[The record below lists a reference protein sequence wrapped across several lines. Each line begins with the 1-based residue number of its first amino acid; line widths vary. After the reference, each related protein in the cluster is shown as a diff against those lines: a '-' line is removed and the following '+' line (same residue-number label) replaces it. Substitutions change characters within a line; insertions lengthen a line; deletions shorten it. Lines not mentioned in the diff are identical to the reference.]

1 MNSFSIIIP
10 GVVSLLVLFGYYF
23 TSPRLPIKLNR
34 IFLRLLVT
42 EVLVMLAEFAAIWLN
57 NRYTRNSNTGLLYV
71 VNMLFCLSYLFKS
84 YQFFAFS
91 AVLVKQRELKQIVK
105 WMFRLVWIACSG
117 LVVSSFWW
125 KTVFEVSERHGYREG
140 PLWFIVAGCAIFY
153 VLLSAVI
160 IFIYRKKVSE
170 WDLMGAVTYNTVLLV
185 CAVVRLF
192 IKQNLVVTLVGFLAV
207 LVCYLSFET
216 PGRYI
221 SERGAAFN
229 KRAFK
234 ALLEESLEK
243 KTYRALAFVLRDYTE
258 QRVAYGS
265 EQMDK
270 GISLIIDYLRH
281 KYKKHLIFYLR
292 NGYFVIFDPEA
303 LNLYRIRD
311 DLYERFKQPWQ
322 ANDTE
327 LYLSVAFIKVG
338 AESNIDSADMLI
350 NNLTVAFERAGHMAL
365 YGKDIFDLD
374 DTKEIEEQAM
384 IKGALEY
391 AVKHNSVELFLQPVV
406 DGATEELV
414 GAEAL
419 ARIRDENGKII
430 SPVKFIPIAEQS
442 GHINSVGEQVF
453 KQVCGFVNSN
463 GFSKVKMRFVNV
475 NLSPIQC
482 MREDLSDRFYDIL
495 RQNKALPERIHLE
508 ITEQSMGDSA
518 QILKQVNKLKDCGF
532 QFALDDYGSGY
543 SNFMRLKYYPFKNV
557 KLDMEVV
564 RSYYKNRDPLIMNI
578 ISLLKQ
584 MGYSVTAEGI
594 ESKEMAD
601 LMVSIGCDFLQ
612 GFYYSKPLPVEEF
625 VEKYTKI

>member
-34 IFLRLLVT
+34 IFLRILVT
-42 EVLVMLAEFAAIWLN
+42 EVLVMLAEFFAIWLN
-57 NRYTRNSNTGLLYV
+57 SRSGSNTNLLYA

-91 AVLVKQRELKQIVK
+91 AVLVKLRNLKHYVM
-105 WMFRLVWIACSG
+105 WLFRIVWIACSV

-125 KTVFEVSERHGYREG
+125 KTVFEVSKNGVYSEG
-140 PLWFIVAGCAIFY
+140 PLWFILPGCAIYY
-153 VLLSAVI
+153 VIFSVVI
-160 IFIYRKKVSE
+160 VFIRRKKISK
-170 WDLMGAVTYNTVLLV
+170 WDIMGVVTYNTVLLA
-185 CAVVRLF
+185 CAVLRLLL
-192 IKQNLVVTLVGFLAV
+192 KQNLITTLLGFVAV
-207 LVCYLSFET
+207 LVCYLSFQT
-216 PGRYI
+216 PGRYM
-221 SERGAAFN
+221 SERGPAFN

-234 ALLEESLEK
+234 VLLEECLEQN
-243 KTYRALAFVLRDYTE
+243 TYRTLAFALRYYTE
-258 QRVAYGS
+258 ERVAYGS
-265 EQMDK
+265 DQMDK
-270 GISLIIDYLRH
+270 GISMIIDYLRR
-281 KYKKHLIFYLR
+281 KYPKHLIFYLR

-311 DLYERFKQPWQ
+311 DLYERFQQPWQ

-327 LYLSVAFIKVG
+327 LFLSVGFVKVG
-338 AESNIDSADMLI
+338 AESKIDSADVLL
-350 NNLTVAFERAGHMAL
+350 NNLTVALEKAGQMAL
-365 YGKDIFDLD
+365 YGKDIYDLD
-374 DTKEIEEQAM
+374 NTREIEEQAM

-391 AVKHNSVELFLQPVV
+391 AVKHNSVEVFLQPVV
-406 DGATEELV
+406 DAGSEELV

-453 KQVCGFVNSN
+453 EKVCGFVNSN
-463 GFSKVKMRFVNV
+463 GFSKVKMNFVNV

-482 MREDLSDRFYDIL
+482 MRADLSDRFLGIVDQY
-495 RQNKALPERIHLE
+495 KALPERIHLE

-518 QILKQVNKLKDCGF
+518 QVLKQVNKLKECGF

-543 SNFMRLKYYPFKNV
+543 SNFMRLKNYPFKNV

-564 RSYYKNRDPLIMNI
+564 KSYYKNRDPLIMNI
-578 ISLLKQ
+578 VSLLKQ
-584 MGYSVTAEGI
+584 MGYSITAEGI
-594 ESKEMAD
+594 ESKEMANV
-601 LMVSIGCDFLQ
+601 MASIGCDYLQ
-612 GFYYSKPLPVEEF
+612 GYYYSKPLPVDEF
-625 VEKYTKI
+625 VNKYTRA